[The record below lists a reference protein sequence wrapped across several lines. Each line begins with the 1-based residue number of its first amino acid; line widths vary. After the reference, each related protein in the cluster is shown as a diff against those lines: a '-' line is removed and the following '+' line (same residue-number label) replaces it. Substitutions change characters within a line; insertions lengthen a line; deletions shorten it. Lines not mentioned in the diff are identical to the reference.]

1 MHWLVVCQSLRSF
14 FIRGDLNGH
23 VDSTRVGFD
32 VVYGSFGYGSR
43 N

>member
-14 FIRGDLNGH
+14 FIRGDLSVH
-23 VDSTRVGFD
+23 VGSTRVGFD
-32 VVYGSFGYGSR
+32 VVYESFGYESR